1 VTSSSRTLLLG
12 TLVLA
17 LTAVAP
23 HATRAQG
30 AQTGPVSATRAGK
43 GTPMVFPGTE
53 DGIRAAL
60 DSLRT
65 TGGLVSLDRGDYK
78 ITKSLI
84 VWDGTT
90 LMGAGEMTRL
100 IAVGD
105 PRSTLQML
113 KVGSNCRILN
123 LALIGSGYPR
133 DDWKAYGAHGIVGGT
148 NGLGGMRGSRIEGCI
163 FQGWNTIAINLAPSS
178 NQNEVMNNRITDS
191 GWEGIYLAQHCDS
204 NLVQENTIDS
214 CRRNAIDV
222 CGSFNVIRR
231 NHIANIGVDSTTLSV
246 DTDGILTFALASV
259 TGPVRGN
266 LIEEND
272 VRNAYNGISVLAGT
286 DSQNL
291 GAILRGNRIQRC
303 RAAGMRLGSHP
314 TNTPQLVRDIKI
326 ENNEIAECGSS
337 GIFLESIPQYV
348 VIERNHIDTNRGDGI
363 RIVSA
368 RDQVRAITITKNT
381 IISNARRGIFADPP
395 ACAHVKSDNVLEGN
409 AEGPNGGASAS
420 AKSTR

>member
-1 VTSSSRTLLLG
+1 MHF
-12 TLVLA
+12 A
-17 LTAVAP
+17 
-23 HATRAQG
+23 
-30 AQTGPVSATRAGK
+30 
-43 GTPMVFPGTE
+43 GTE

-60 DSLRT
+60 DSLRA

-78 ITKSLI
+78 ISKSLI

-100 IAVGD
+100 IAVGE
-105 PRSTLQML
+105 PTSTLQMVKL
-113 KVGSNCRILN
+113 GSNSRVLN
-123 LALIGSGYPR
+123 LALIGAGYPR
-133 DDWKAYGAHGIVGGT
+133 TDWKAYGSHGIVGGT
-148 NGLGGMRGSRIEGCI
+148 NGLGGMRGSRIEGCV
-163 FQGWNTIAINLAPSS
+163 FQGWNTIAINLAPHSKA
-178 NQNEVMNNRITDS
+178 NEITNNRISDS
-191 GWEGIYLAQHCDS
+191 GWEGIYLAQYCDS

-231 NHIANIGVDSTTLSV
+231 NHITNIGVDSTTLSV
-246 DTDGILTFALASV
+246 DTDGILTFALAPT
-259 TGPVRGN
+259 TGTIQGN

-291 GAILRGNRIQRC
+291 NAILRGNRIQKC

-314 TNTPQLVRDIKI
+314 TKTPQLVRNIKI
-326 ENNEIAECGSS
+326 ENNEITGCDSS
-337 GIFLESIPQYV
+337 GIFLESIPQSV
-348 VIERNHIDTNRGDGI
+348 VIERNHIYTNRGDGI

-368 RDQVRAITITKNT
+368 GDQIRAITIAKNT
-381 IISNARRGIFADPP
+381 IVSNARRGIFADPP
-395 ACAHVKSDNVLEGN
+395 ACVQVKSDNVLEGN
-409 AEGPNGGASAS
+409 AEGPNGGASAT